1 VEWFLAARGRVTG
14 YRRVL
19 YTGLTTLEMARLVGR
34 LIDRH
39 PDLQGL
45 WHVASAPIDKHALLD
60 RLARALGR
68 RDVVVEP
75 VDEPVCDRSLRGDA
89 FAEATGWRAPGWDDM
104 IGELVAAIRERRG

>member
-1 VEWFLAARGRVTG
+1 VTG
-14 YRRVL
+14 YRRASIL
-19 YTGLTTLEMARLVGR
+19 LNFDMHRLVGR

-39 PDLQGL
+39 PGL
-45 WHVASAPIDKHALLD
+45 HGFWHVASAPIDKHALLD
-60 RLARALGR
+60 RLARALDR

-104 IGELVAAIRERRG
+104 LGELATAIRERRG